1 MGIIKKRDLILA
13 AILLLPAAFLY
24 LYGGRRDSAARAQV
38 TSGGQVIAELDL
50 NQDQELDVTG
60 PQGGRNHLIIK
71 DGRIWCSE
79 ADCPDKLCVQQ
90 GEKSLDGDTIVC
102 LPNQMAVTILRH

>member
-13 AILLLPAAFLY
+13 AILLLAAAFLY

-38 TSGGQVIAELDL
+38 TSGGQVIAEL
-50 NQDQELDVTG
+50 
-60 PQGGRNHLIIK
+60 GRNHLIIK

>member
-13 AILLLPAAFLY
+13 AILLLAAAFLY

-90 GEKSLDGDTIVC
+90 GEQSLDGDTIVC